1 MTIVHKA
8 NIMKALTG
16 VFLETAREIGKRY
29 EGQVQ
34 MDERIVTTN
43 LAPGAILSPPTSP
56 AIPSERM
63 SPNRTALVSH
73 HTSS

>member
-1 MTIVHKA
+1 VTIVHKA

-34 MDERIVTTN
+34 MDERIVD
-43 LAPGAILSPPTSP
+43 
-56 AIPSERM
+56 
-63 SPNRTALVSH
+63 ALIRRIRAD
-73 HTSS
+73 